1 MKSPPKGVCVHIVK
15 APPKSKHKLVA
26 HFKMPGSARPKKV
39 AFGARGY
46 SDFTKHKDPE
56 RKQRYLN
63 RHRKNEDWQD
73 YDSPGALSR
82 FVLWNLPDLKAS
94 IDDYARRFRLSKCVS
109 PAFWGA
115 KTWNIL
121 HVFARDNPP
130 RNVRLLTTA
139 ISLAMPCRICRGH
152 FQRELRGQ
160 KLKSKGGCCDSEDLI
175 ELHNSVNRR
184 LGKRVLS
191 KKEARVI
198 NKKRAWKKAEVSE
211 IIDLFVWNIE
221 RQRTGNLKM
230 SRKTR
235 AIDTI
240 KRLLG
245 SS

>member
-1 MKSPPKGVCVHIVK
+1 MKPKKRGVCVHIVK

-56 RKQRYLN
+56 RKRRYLN

-73 YDSPGALSR
+73 YDTPGALSR

-121 HVFARDNPP
+121 HVFARGNPP
-130 RNVRLLTTA
+130 QKVRQLTTA
-139 ISLAMPCRICRGH
+139 VSLAMPCRICRGH

-160 KLKSKGGCCDSEDLI
+160 KLKKKGGCCDADDLI

-184 LGKRVLS
+184 LGKRVLPKS
-191 KKEARVI
+191 EARAI
-198 NKKRAWKKAEVSE
+198 NKRRTWKKAEVAE
-211 IIDLFVWNIE
+211 IFDLFLWNIE
-221 RQRTGNLKM
+221 RQGLGGKM
-230 SRKTR
+230 SSRKKR
-235 AIDTI
+235 AVDTL
-240 KRLLG
+240 KVLLF
-245 SS
+245 